1 MHLPCCMAT
10 LRYEYLIHLFG
21 FGSCEQ
27 SQGSLEREPSG
38 SSEGGVWTTMTS
50 LTKQRVRL
58 NMKLLGQ
65 FTSQPGTPLMKEDK
79 PTYREQFVP
88 PEMSMVSYF
97 LIKVSLMT
105 KHCKFES
112 VCQAHLQHCEK

>member
-1 MHLPCCMAT
+1 
-10 LRYEYLIHLFG
+10 
-21 FGSCEQ
+21 
-27 SQGSLEREPSG
+27 
-38 SSEGGVWTTMTS
+38 MTS

-105 KHCKFES
+105 DHFKFES
-112 VCQAHLQHCEK
+112 VCWAHLQHCEK

>member
-1 MHLPCCMAT
+1 MQ
-10 LRYEYLIHLFG
+10 
-21 FGSCEQ
+21 Q
-27 SQGSLEREPSG
+27 SQGSVDKETPPSTDTAG
-38 SSEGGVWTTMTS
+38 AMWNAVTS

-65 FTSQPGTPLMKEDK
+65 FGSQSGTPPMKEDR

-97 LIKVSLMT
+97 LIKVILSIFVKGIFKSLILFVAST
-105 KHCKFES
+105 ANRF
-112 VCQAHLQHCEK
+112 

>member
-1 MHLPCCMAT
+1 M
-10 LRYEYLIHLFG
+10 
-21 FGSCEQ
+21 
-27 SQGSLEREPSG
+27 EREPSG
-38 SSEGGVWTTMTS
+38 GSEGGVWTTMTS

-105 KHCKFES
+105 ITASLSLFVTHICDIPKSDC
-112 VCQAHLQHCEK
+112 

>member
-1 MHLPCCMAT
+1 MNETRLKIQQAQP
-10 LRYEYLIHLFG
+10 LISINYVFVVQ
-21 FGSCEQ
+21 Q
-27 SQGSLEREPSG
+27 SQGSVDKEAPPSTDTAG
-38 SSEGGVWTTMTS
+38 AMWNAVTN

-65 FTSQPGTPLMKEDK
+65 FGSQSGTPPMKEDR

-97 LIKVSLMT
+97 LIKVIILHFSLDLT
-105 KHCKFES
+105 
-112 VCQAHLQHCEK
+112 

>member
-1 MHLPCCMAT
+1 M
-10 LRYEYLIHLFG
+10 
-21 FGSCEQ
+21 
-27 SQGSLEREPSG
+27 EREPSG
-38 SSEGGVWTTMTS
+38 GSEGGVWTTMTS

-97 LIKVSLMT
+97 LIKVS
-105 KHCKFES
+105 S
-112 VCQAHLQHCEK
+112 VTSLKNSAHFSVSSVTHHVIP